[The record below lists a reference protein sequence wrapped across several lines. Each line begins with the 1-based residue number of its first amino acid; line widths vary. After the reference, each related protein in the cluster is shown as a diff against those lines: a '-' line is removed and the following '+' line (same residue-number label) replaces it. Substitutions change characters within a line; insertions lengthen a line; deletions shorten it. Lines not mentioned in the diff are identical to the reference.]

1 MPLWGKTATSAD
13 NKPKF
18 LPDDTNSDY
27 DMHDAY
33 ATNSGWVMKAGS
45 KATGNGNA
53 SATPE
58 VLCAIRGL
66 AGATD
71 TTGLKL
77 PTMTKFRITKNNP
90 HDEAPNNIEFEI
102 SFDEQVE
109 VKSGGTAA
117 TIVLDALSGTSD
129 DETATLIS
137 LDGTAFAAGVK
148 GSTLLFRASSNAA
161 TTYRILDNTDIG
173 DPDLK
178 DAISGGDLDQAGTR
192 FTSATKTA
200 IDYEDIVIAAT

>member
-45 KATGNGNA
+45 KATGNGNT
-53 SATPE
+53 SAAPE

-77 PTMTKFRITKNNP
+77 PTMTKFRIVKNDP

-109 VKSGGTAA
+109 VKSGGSAA
-117 TIVLDALSGTSD
+117 TITLTRSGGTAV
-129 DETATLIS
+129 ATLIS
-137 LDGTAFAAGVK
+137 LDGTAWAVGVK

-161 TTYRILDNTDIG
+161 ATYSIADDAVIT

-178 DAISGGDLDQAGTR
+178 DAISGGDLDTAAVT
-192 FTSATKTA
+192 FTSATKAA
-200 IDYEDIVIAAT
+200 IDYENIVIAAT

>member
-53 SATPE
+53 NAAPE

-77 PTMTKFRITKNNP
+77 PTMTKFRIVKNDA
-90 HDEAPNNIEFEI
+90 HGTANNIEFEI
-102 SFDEQVE
+102 SYDEQVE
-109 VKSGGTAA
+109 VKSGGSAA
-117 TIVLDALSGTSD
+117 TITLTRTGGTVP
-129 DETATLIS
+129 ATLIS
-137 LDGTAFAAGVK
+137 LDGTAWAVGVK
-148 GSTLLFRASSNAA
+148 GSTLLFRATSTAAA
-161 TTYRILDNTDIG
+161 TYNIADNAVIT

-178 DAISGGDLDQAGTR
+178 DAISGGDLDTAGVT

-200 IDYEDIVIAAT
+200 IDYESIVIASS

>member
-27 DMHDAY
+27 DMQDAY

-53 SATPE
+53 SAAPE

-77 PTMTKFRITKNNP
+77 PTMTKFRITKNDP

-117 TIVLDALSGTSD
+117 TITLSRSGGSVD
-129 DETATLIS
+129 ATLIS
-137 LDGTAFAAGVK
+137 LDGTAWAVGVK

-161 TTYRILDNTDIG
+161 TTYRILDNVAMA
-173 DPDLK
+173 DPDMK
-178 DAISGGDLDQAGTR
+178 DAISGGDLDTAAIT

>member
-1 MPLWGKTATSAD
+1 MALWGKAHASAD
-13 NKPKF
+13 NKPKY
-18 LPDDTNSDY
+18 LPDNTNSDY
-27 DMHDAY
+27 DMQDAY

-53 SATPE
+53 SAAPE

-77 PTMTKFRITKNNP
+77 PSMTKFRITKNNP

-161 TTYRILDNTDIG
+161 TTYRIMDNVAMG
-173 DPDLK
+173 DPDMK
-178 DAISGGDLDQAGTR
+178 DAISGGDLDTAAIT

>member
-77 PTMTKFRITKNNP
+77 P
-90 HDEAPNNIEFEI
+90 
-102 SFDEQVE
+102 
-109 VKSGGTAA
+109 
-117 TIVLDALSGTSD
+117 
-129 DETATLIS
+129 
-137 LDGTAFAAGVK
+137 
-148 GSTLLFRASSNAA
+148 
-161 TTYRILDNTDIG
+161 
-173 DPDLK
+173 
-178 DAISGGDLDQAGTR
+178 
-192 FTSATKTA
+192 
-200 IDYEDIVIAAT
+200 